1 MIYTCLCVNYVYVK
15 TLKADTKSINFGIPN
30 RGRIISNVM
39 LKRDLQIHH
48 PTTHRVATLL
58 LLMGLGCGVFAND
71 AAGAEIFAIEATK
84 FLELQQENYN
94 SMLTG
99 QKRLKRAC
107 SVPLTRPQGSPR
119 NIPDLSPLRQ
129 ELVAESGRFRERASK
144 RYSSAKREET
154 LECRNPVGKVLELFG
169 AKSGCAEAGDRVAAA
184 QTVLKIAADW
194 ESLLAAQL
202 QVLDDAATLE
212 RQACLSPGFTSKL
225 TRAYTD
231 SVRPQGTPLGTLFD
245 RWTSAQ

>member
-1 MIYTCLCVNYVYVK
+1 LIVLCWSVPQPG
-15 TLKADTKSINFGIPN
+15 A
-30 RGRIISNVM
+30 
-39 LKRDLQIHH
+39 
-48 PTTHRVATLL
+48 
-58 LLMGLGCGVFAND
+58 LGSD
-71 AAGAEIFAIEATK
+71 IFASEASK

-119 NIPDLSPLRQ
+119 DIPDLSPLRQ
-129 ELVAESGRFRERASK
+129 ELVAESGRFKERAST

-169 AKSGCAEAGDRVAAA
+169 ARSGCAEAGDRVASA
-184 QTVLKIAADW
+184 QAVLKVAAGW
-194 ESLLAAQL
+194 ESLLASQL

-231 SVRPQGTPLGTLFD
+231 SVRPKGTPLGTLFD